1 MDSLLSENI
10 LHYRPFSINKYF
22 RNLFKGLLEILIKI
36 YRPKTNIKFPEG
48 GKLTPYLENLKPGD
62 FINADGPHG
71 KFSYSRGH
79 IKIA

>member
-1 MDSLLSENI
+1 
-10 LHYRPFSINKYF
+10 
-22 RNLFKGLLEILIKI
+22 LLEILIKI
-36 YRPKTNIKFPEG
+36 YRPNTNIHFPEG

-71 KFSYSRGH
+71 KFSYSRGY